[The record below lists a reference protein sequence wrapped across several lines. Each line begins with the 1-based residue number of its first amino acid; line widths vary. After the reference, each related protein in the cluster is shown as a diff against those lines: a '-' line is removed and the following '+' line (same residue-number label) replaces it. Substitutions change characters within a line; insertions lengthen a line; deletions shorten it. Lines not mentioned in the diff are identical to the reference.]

1 MITPND
7 FRNGLAFKR
16 GNDLFRVLE
25 FLHVKPGKGPAFVR
39 TKMLNL
45 RTGSINE
52 VTFRTEEKLEGI
64 RVERREMAYLYREG
78 DMLVFMDSETYDQMS
93 VPEEAIGQKI
103 KLIKENDPVFLE
115 LYEHEILGVDLP
127 AAVVLRV
134 THAAP
139 GVRGDTATNATKAAE
154 LETGL
159 VVQVPL
165 FVNEGDLVKVDT
177 RTYQYIERAK

>member
-7 FRNGLAFKR
+7 FRRGLTFRRNG
-16 GNDLFRVLE
+16 DLFRVLE

-39 TKMLNL
+39 AKIQNL
-45 RTGSINE
+45 RSGSINE
-52 VTFRTEEKLEGI
+52 VTFRTEEKLEDI
-64 RVERREMAYLYREG
+64 RVERREMVYLYREG
-78 DMLVFMDSETYDQMS
+78 DMLVFMDNETYDQMS
-93 VPEEAIGQKI
+93 VPEEVIGEKV

-115 LYEHEILGVDLP
+115 MYESEILGVDLP

-134 THAAP
+134 THAEP
-139 GVRGDTATNATKAAE
+139 GVRGDTATSATKPAE

-165 FVNEGDLVKVDT
+165 FVNEGDLIKVDT
-177 RTYQYIERAK
+177 RTCQYIERAK